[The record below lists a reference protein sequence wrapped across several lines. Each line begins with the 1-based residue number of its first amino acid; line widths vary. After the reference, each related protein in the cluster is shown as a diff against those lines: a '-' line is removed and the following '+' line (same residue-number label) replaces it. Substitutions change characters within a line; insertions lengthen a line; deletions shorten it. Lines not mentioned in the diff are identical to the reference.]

1 MGSSGTKDIEI
12 IPLITGR
19 PVEFDKSKAELPADL
34 IRKCAEEAFDLTAV
48 EYQSIAKERLEMIP
62 MVAEHI
68 LMHWFGKIN
77 QAGIY
82 PAPYHVIY
90 KYIDELKKYCKGY
103 VLRLKKELL

>member
-1 MGSSGTKDIEI
+1 MAPSKKKDKEI

-19 PVEFDKSKAELPADL
+19 PVEVDRKGELPDDL
-34 IRKCAEEAFDLTAV
+34 IRKCAQEAFDLTAV
-48 EYQSIAKERLEMIP
+48 EYESTAEERLDMIP

-68 LMHWFGKIN
+68 LMHWFGKMN

-90 KYIDELKKYCKGY
+90 KYVDELKKHCNEY
-103 VLRLKKELL
+103 VARLKKELL